1 MLSKCLLATLFAA
14 IDASDNWKEHADTTC
29 LLGIGTN
36 LIPGVSEPF
45 SFLMS
50 EDDCKNACVSTR
62 GCEGVIL
69 NKAAGDGYGCFL
81 RKDINLDKC
90 STSILSET
98 LVLTSTWTDLPG
110 KDCLLGVASSAI
122 PDVAEPVAVGKTV
135 PECQALCVGTAGCEA
150 VILRQDIGGSCFLR
164 QSVEVD
170 KCFSGNP
177 KSNLYILTAQRID
190 GVLLEQK
197 WQLESKPIFG
207 GMLKQ
212 PWTLLAFFMLVTLGV
227 VGVVAGRASR
237 RAQLFPPE
245 SLKELTPVGEVS
257 DDGI

>member
-1 MLSKCLLATLFAA
+1 MLSKCLLATLFAV

-36 LIPGVSEPF
+36 SIPGVAEPF

-50 EDDCKNACVSTR
+50 ENDCKNACVSTK
-62 GCEGVIL
+62 GCEGVVL

-90 STSILSET
+90 STSILSKT

-122 PDVAEPVAVGKTV
+122 PNVAEPVAAGKTV
-135 PECQALCVGTAGCEA
+135 PECQALCVDTAGCEA
-150 VILRQDIGGSCFLR
+150 VILRQDIGDSCFLR
-164 QSVEVD
+164 QSVKID
-170 KCFSGNP
+170 QCFNGNP
-177 KSNLYILTAQRID
+177 KSNLYVLTAQRVD

-197 WQLESKPIFG
+197 WQLESKPLFG
-207 GMLKQ
+207 GVMKQ
-212 PWTLLAFFMLVTLGV
+212 PWTLLAFVMLVTLSI
-227 VGVVAGRASR
+227 VGAVAVRASR
-237 RAQLFPPE
+237 RAQSFPPE
-245 SLKELTPVGEVS
+245 SLKELARVGEFS